1 MGLVLEM
8 PWLCPG
14 CWHREA
20 PGRSVGPI
28 QDVARDSPESVL
40 LREPW
45 LGPLPALT
53 RAQTSMPWA
62 GAAQWVVGPGALT
75 GMSFSSRA

>member
-1 MGLVLEM
+1 MGLLLEM

-20 PGRSVGPI
+20 PGRSVGPV
-28 QDVARDSPESVL
+28 QDVARDIPKSVL
-40 LREPW
+40 LRAR
-45 LGPLPALT
+45 GPLPALT

-62 GAAQWVVGPGALT
+62 GAAQRAVGPGALT